1 MKCRKITAFLYL
13 HTKWFYMSTEILNII
28 LVTTSLA
35 IGFIIAWL
43 IQKNK
48 SLAIRQLGNQQTNEL
63 NQLRINNKQLAADI
77 NQVQSNYVRSHA
89 LHEQSQQTVA
99 HLTNQLEERYTQL
112 SKANEDKAT
121 LYAQLKSNREKLDN
135 QQNDILRL
143 REQFKLE
150 FSELAQKILDD
161 NSRKF
166 SESNEQSIRQILEP
180 LKTNITEFKQKVE
193 DTYDKESK
201 ERFSLGKE
209 VQRLIEMSAQVSQ
222 EANNLAT
229 ALKGNNKMQG
239 NWGEMILE
247 SLLENSG
254 LTRGREYQVQEFIR
268 DLAGNVIKDEHGKA
282 LQPDVT
288 IYYPDQRR
296 IIIDS
301 KVSLLAWEQCI
312 GCDDRE
318 SQRHL
323 LNDHIRSLRL
333 HIDGLSRKNYPRYAL
348 ALDYVLLFI
357 PIEPAFL
364 EAVKTDL
371 HLWKYAYDKK
381 ILLVSPT
388 NLFAVLKIIADLWK
402 VEQQNRHAI
411 AIAEKAGLLYDKFS
425 GFVDNLEGVGRK
437 LEDATVAYTEAFKQL
452 SKGRGNILTRVQE
465 LKKMGA
471 TASKTLPDRL
481 LNNAEEDDEA

>member
-1 MKCRKITAFLYL
+1 MPNELLYV
-13 HTKWFYMSTEILNII
+13 IL
-28 LVTTSLA
+28 
-35 IGFIIAWL
+35 IIAGGIVGLIIGWL
-43 IQKNK
+43 IQKSK
-48 SLAIRQLGNQQTNEL
+48 YQGLKLALDQQIQEL
-63 NQLRINNKQLAADI
+63 TQLRQSHEKVLQEKADFQNQFVRADALHKQLKE
-77 NQVQSNYVRSHA
+77 Q
-89 LHEQSQQTVA
+89 HEQ
-99 HLTNQLEERYTQL
+99 LNLQLNERYTQL
-112 SKANEDKAT
+112 NKANEDKAT

-161 NSRKF
+161 NSKKF

-201 ERFSLGKE
+201 ERFSLGRE
-209 VQRLIEMSAQVSQ
+209 VQRLIEMSAQVSH

-247 SLLENSG
+247 SLHENSG
-254 LTRGREYQVQEFIR
+254 LTRGREYVVQEFIK
-268 DLAGNVIKDEHGKA
+268 DVAGNVIKDEQGKG

-301 KVSLLAWEQCI
+301 KVSLVAWEQCI
-312 GCDDRE
+312 GCDDKE

-323 LNDHIRSLRL
+323 LNDHIRSLRQ
-333 HIDGLSRKNYPRYAL
+333 HIDGLSRKNYPRYAM

-364 EAVKTDL
+364 EAVKSDL

-411 AIAEKAGLLYDKFS
+411 SIAEKAGLLYDKFS

-437 LEDATVAYTEAFKQL
+437 LEDATNAYTEAFKQL
-452 SKGRGNILTRVQE
+452 SRGRGNILTRIQE

-471 TASKTLPDRL
+471 TASKNLPDRL
-481 LNNAEEDDEA
+481 LNNAEEAEEE